1 MRFVESVKLWWEIK
15 HDEWVG
21 LRSKERVNF
30 TKYEIGKLM
39 ELDGGKVP
47 KKFLSL
53 RGFPID
59 GSDYF
64 FEVCIQNSGLSIY
77 IYVGEKDTVTRA
89 IGRYDVSNRVAYC
102 LAVNCIKIDDG
113 WFLVDC
119 RGQTTYFF
127 YKCDGIEGLLDLIK
141 ILGFTYG

>member
-1 MRFVESVKLWWEIK
+1 
-15 HDEWVG
+15 
-21 LRSKERVNF
+21 
-30 TKYEIGKLM
+30 M
-39 ELDGGKVP
+39 ELDGKKVP

-77 IYVGEKDTVTRA
+77 LYVGEKDTVSRA
-89 IGRYDVSNRVAYC
+89 IGRYDVSNRVI
-102 LAVNCIKIDDG
+102 NCIKIDDG
-113 WFLVDC
+113 WFLVDF

-141 ILGFTYG
+141 SFGIE

>member
-39 ELDGGKVP
+39 ELDGKKVP

-77 IYVGEKDTVTRA
+77 VGEKDNLGFFVRV
-89 IGRYDVSNRVAYC
+89 IGRYDVSNRV
-102 LAVNCIKIDDG
+102 VNCIKIDDG
-113 WFLVDC
+113 WFLVDF

-141 ILGFTYG
+141 SFGR